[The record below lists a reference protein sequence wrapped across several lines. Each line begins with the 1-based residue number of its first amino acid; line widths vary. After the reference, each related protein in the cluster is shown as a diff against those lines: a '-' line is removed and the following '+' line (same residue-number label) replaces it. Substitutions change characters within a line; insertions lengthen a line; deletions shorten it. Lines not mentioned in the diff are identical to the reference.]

1 MALYCQEQWGKRA
14 TMAADDAT
22 LDIAVVGSGI
32 SGLASAWL
40 LGTRHRVTLYEQA
53 ERPGGHS
60 NTVDVS
66 LAGRSVP
73 VDTGFIV
80 FNEPAYPNLTALFG
94 HLGIATDATD
104 MTFAVSLDNGRLE
117 YAGGTL
123 AGLLAQPSN
132 LANPRFWTMVRD
144 IVRFYREAPAL
155 IAAGGAPEATLGQL
169 LDAGRFSRA
178 FREDHILPMAGA
190 IWSAPAEA
198 MLDYPAAAF
207 VRFFENH
214 GLLKL
219 TNRPLWRTVAGGS
232 RQYVSRLLADFS
244 GEVRL
249 DAPVTRLT
257 RTRDGVSVRV
267 GGEAARTFDHVVI
280 ATHADQALR
289 MLADADETERQ
300 LLGAF
305 RYVRNRAVLHSDP
318 ALMPRRK
325 AAWASWNYL
334 STRRDAGY
342 AAELSVSY
350 WMNRLQRL
358 DTQQPLFV
366 TLNPVVEPDRRLVHH
381 EDLYEHPL
389 FDVEAHRAQRHL
401 WSLQGRRQTWF
412 CGAHF
417 GAGFHEDGLQA
428 GLAVA
433 EQLGHVRRPW
443 QVDNESGRLP
453 SASTQYFSAL
463 ERAA

>member
-1 MALYCQEQWGKRA
+1 
-14 TMAADDAT
+14 MAADGAT

-53 ERPGGHS
+53 DRAGGHS
-60 NTVDVS
+60 NTVSVS
-66 LAGRSVP
+66 LGDGHVP

-80 FNEPAYPNLTALFG
+80 FNEPAYPNLTALFA
-94 HLGIATDATD
+94 HLGVATDATD
-104 MTFAVSLDNGRLE
+104 MTFSVSLDSGRLE
-117 YAGGTL
+117 YAGGTI

-132 LANPRFWTMVRD
+132 LAKPRFWIMMRD
-144 IVRFYREAPAL
+144 IVRFYRQAPAL
-155 IAAGGAPEATLGQL
+155 IGADGAAGTTLGQM

-219 TNRPLWRTVAGGS
+219 TDRPLWRTVAGGS
-232 RQYVSRLLADFS
+232 RQYVERLLEEFS
-244 GEVRL
+244 GDVRL
-249 DAPVTRLT
+249 GTPVKRLD
-257 RTRDGVSVRV
+257 RTRDGVSVHV
-267 GGEAARTFDHVVI
+267 KGEAARTFDHVVV
-280 ATHADQALR
+280 ATHADQALQ
-289 MLADADETERQ
+289 MLGDADDTERR

-334 STRRDAGY
+334 STRCDTVTQAG
-342 AAELSVSY
+342 LSVSY

-358 DTQQPLFV
+358 DTEQALLV
-366 TLNPVVEPDRRLVHH
+366 TLNPAVEPDPRLVHR
-381 EDLYEHPL
+381 EDLYDHPL
-389 FDVEAHRAQRHL
+389 FDVAAHHAQHQL
-401 WSLQGRRQTWF
+401 WSLQGRRRTWF

-433 EQLGHVRRPW
+433 EQLGRVRRPW
-443 QVDNESGRLP
+443 CVENESGRLP
-453 SASTQYFSAL
+453 AASAPGFPSL

>member
-1 MALYCQEQWGKRA
+1 MA
-14 TMAADDAT
+14 TDDAT

-32 SGLASAWL
+32 SGLAAAWL

-53 ERPGGHS
+53 DRVGGHS
-60 NTVDVS
+60 NTISVP
-66 LAGRSVP
+66 LAGGDVP

-80 FNEPAYPNLTALFG
+80 FNEPAYPNLTALFAR
-94 HLGIATDATD
+94 LGVATDATD
-104 MTFAVSLDNGRLE
+104 MTFSVSLDSGRLE
-117 YAGGTL
+117 YAGGTI

-132 LANPRFWTMVRD
+132 LAKPRFWMMVRD

-155 IAAGGAPEATLGQL
+155 IAAGGAADTTLGQM

-219 TNRPLWRTVAGGS
+219 TDRPLWRTVAGGS
-232 RQYVSRLLADFS
+232 QRYVRQMLADFS
-244 GEVRL
+244 GAVRL
-249 DAPVTRLT
+249 GTPVKRLD
-257 RTRDGVSVRV
+257 RTRDGVNVHV
-267 GGEAARTFDHVVI
+267 DGEAARSFDHVVV

-289 MLADADETERQ
+289 MLGDADGTERR

-318 ALMPRRK
+318 ALMPRRR

-334 STRRDAGY
+334 STQRDSEPQ
-342 AAELSVSY
+342 AELSVSY

-358 DTQQPLFV
+358 DTEQALIV
-366 TLNPVVEPDRRLVHH
+366 TLNPAVEPDLRLVHR
-381 EDLYEHPL
+381 EDLYDHPL
-389 FDVEAHRAQRHL
+389 FDVAANQAQSEL
-401 WSLQGRRQTWF
+401 WSLQGRRRTWF

-433 EQLGHVRRPW
+433 EQLGRVRRPW
-443 QVDNESGRLP
+443 RVENQSGRLP
-453 SASTQYFSAL
+453 AASTPDFASF